1 MIACIPIKI
10 NAKAVFSKFSLSPAT
25 SVNFGAMVVNTNIR
39 KDFVLENRGDFEFR
53 YAIVKEP
60 TDGQQK
66 KQGKGGRG
74 SSRAKDGQE
83 SLQTSSL
90 FKVEGGRG
98 GGRNKS
104 DVASIRTEVV
114 SGTPRLVL
122 GMFTIHPATGTIPA
136 GQATTI
142 TVDCAADKA
151 GKQAV
156 ALMIEIGDRCKNDP
170 AIIYT
175 IYGDVLEPA
184 INSIDLGSIFE
195 EHGVCPSLSVMG
207 PQLFHRQ
214 GCVGVYGEVERR
226 FAFKSVI
233 VGQTA
238 KARFK
243 IINSTKIPCDAKLA
257 ITSTSTKQKGAS
269 DVFDIEPRPK
279 CTIPSH
285 SHIFATVTFRPTAIQ
300 TYTAGLE
307 VYPDGYKQRG
317 ALSFELQG
325 DGNLPQVD
333 VVHPSL
339 KNSMGQP
346 LLLFRRLLTDQTQTL
361 KVSLQNIGTIPAVVQ
376 IKTKTGKQH
385 YSVAIPDVDSEVE
398 EGEED
403 KGREGELQRKD
414 SASSSPLLLHLN
426 VGETQS
432 FLVTF
437 QPQNTEKCRGELIL
451 KIRDN
456 HFETISVQLVGE
468 GYQDDVS
475 VENIHGGADRK
486 HFMVAED
493 VDFKKLQPE
502 EVEGTHMF
510 FVPYLLMLASFCI

>member
-1 MIACIPIKI
+1 
-10 NAKAVFSKFSLSPAT
+10 
-25 SVNFGAMVVNTNIR
+25 MVVNTNIR

-60 TDGQQK
+60 TDEQQK
-66 KQGKGGRG
+66 KQGKAGRG

-83 SLQTSSL
+83 SQQASSL

-104 DVASIRTEVV
+104 EAASIRTEVV

-156 ALMIEIGDRCKNDP
+156 ALMIEIGDRSKSDP
-170 AIIYT
+170 PIIYT
-175 IYGDVLEPA
+175 IYGDILEPA
-184 INSIDLGSIFE
+184 VNSIDLGSIFE

-214 GCVGVYGEVERR
+214 GCVGVYGEAEKR

-257 ITSTSTKQKGAS
+257 ITSTSTKQKNAS
-269 DVFDIEPRPK
+269 DVFEIEPRPK

-300 TYTAGLE
+300 TYIAGLE

-317 ALSFELQG
+317 ALGFELQG

-339 KNSMGQP
+339 KNAKGQP
-346 LLLFRRLLTDQTQTL
+346 LLLFQRLLTDQTQTL
-361 KVSLQNIGTIPAVVQ
+361 KVGLLNVGTIPAVVQ
-376 IKTKTGKQH
+376 FKTKAGKQH
-385 YSVAIPDVDSEVE
+385 YTVAIPDVDSDIDESKD
-398 EGEED
+398 D
-403 KGREGELQRKD
+403 KGREDGHKTNG
-414 SASSSPLLLHLN
+414 SASSSSPLLHLK
-426 VGETQS
+426 VGETRS
-432 FLVTF
+432 VLVIF
-437 QPQNTEKCRGELIL
+437 QPQKTGKCRGELVL

-456 HFETISVQLVGE
+456 HFETITVQLVGE

-475 VENIHGGADRK
+475 IENIHGGADRQV
-486 HFMVAED
+486 MVAED

-502 EVEGTHMF
+502 EVEGMH
-510 FVPYLLMLASFCI
+510 AD